1 MMQKYDAI
9 VIGSG
14 ITGGW
19 AAKELCEHGLTT
31 LLLERGKD
39 IRHGDYPT
47 AQSDVWDLPN
57 GGKLTRAEL
66 EDFPV
71 QRRSGYLDQAT
82 RHLWIDDKA
91 NPYHEES
98 GFDWIRGNHVGGRS
112 LMWGRQVYR
121 WSDLDFEAN
130 AKEGIGVDW
139 PIRYKDLA
147 PWYDYVERFIGVSG
161 KSEGLL
167 HLPDG
172 NFLPAMEMNCIESHL
187 TQQIREKYTDR
198 IVTIGRVANL
208 TVPHQG
214 RGTCQY
220 RDRCIRGCPYGAYFS
235 SQSSTLPAAFATG
248 KLHLRP
254 HSMVKEILYDEGKER
269 SNAVR
274 IIDTQTLE
282 EHVFECDLIFLNAST
297 LATTQILLQSTST
310 RFPNGLGNDSG
321 QLGKNLMDH
330 HCYAGAQGQ
339 SEMFLD
345 KYYKGRRANGIY
357 IPRFRNLSQAS
368 STSRYK
374 RGFAYQGAG
383 AREGWSRSIAEAR
396 YGAKFKEA
404 AMRPGKWTMGLL
416 GFGECLPYE
425 DNTVTL
431 HPYKKDQ
438 FGLAQISINMSWK
451 DNELAMRSD
460 MMTDA
465 AEMLDK
471 AGFTNVRTFDQG
483 KNPGS
488 GIHEM
493 GTARMGNNPQNSV
506 LNAYNQ
512 MHGVRNIYI
521 TDGACMTSS
530 ACQNPSL
537 TYMALTVRAV
547 NHAVEMWTKKTLQ

>member
-9 VIGSG
+9 VVGSG

-19 AAKELCEHGLTT
+19 AAKELCERGLKT
-31 LLLERGKD
+31 LLLERGRDLK
-39 IRHGDYPT
+39 HGDYLT
-47 AQSDVWDLPN
+47 AQSDSWDLPN
-57 GGKLTRAEL
+57 GGKLTREEL
-66 EDFPV
+66 EHYPV
-71 QRRSGYLDQAT
+71 QRRSGYVDQAT
-82 RHLWIDDKA
+82 RHLWVQD
-91 NPYHEES
+91 NEHPYHEES

-112 LMWGRQVYR
+112 LTWGRQVYR

-147 PWYDYVERFIGVSG
+147 PWYDYVEKFIGVSG
-161 KSEGLL
+161 RSEGLQ

-172 NFLPAMEMNCIESHL
+172 SFLPAMEMNCIETYL
-187 TQQIREKYTDR
+187 TEQIRAKYTDR

-208 TVPHQG
+208 TIPHLG

-220 RDRCIRGCPYGAYFS
+220 RDRCIRGCPFGAYFS

-248 KLHLRP
+248 LLDLRP
-254 HSMVKEILYDEGKER
+254 HSVVKEIIFDEGSELAKG
-269 SNAVR
+269 VR
-274 IIDTQTLE
+274 IIDAETME
-282 EHVFECDLIFLNAST
+282 EEVFESDLIFLNAST
-297 LATTQILLQSTST
+297 LATAQILLQSKSN

-339 SEMFLD
+339 SDLFPD

-357 IPRFRNLSQAS
+357 VPRFRNTNAATA
-368 STSRYK
+368 TSKYK

-383 AREGWSRSIAEAR
+383 AREGWSRSIPEAR

-404 AMRPGKWTMGLL
+404 ALRPGKWTLGLI

-425 DNTVTL
+425 NNQISL
-431 HPYKKDQ
+431 HPSKKDG
-438 FGLAQISINMSWK
+438 FGLPQISIDMRWQE
-451 DNELAMRSD
+451 NELAMRAD

-465 AEMLDK
+465 QEMMEK
-471 AGFTNVRTFDQG
+471 AGFKNIRTFDQG

-493 GTARMGNNPQNSV
+493 GTARMGKSAETSV
-506 LNAYNQ
+506 LNAHNQ
-512 MHGVRNIYI
+512 MHGVRNVFV

-547 NHAVEMWTKKTLQ
+547 SYAVDLWSKKALQ